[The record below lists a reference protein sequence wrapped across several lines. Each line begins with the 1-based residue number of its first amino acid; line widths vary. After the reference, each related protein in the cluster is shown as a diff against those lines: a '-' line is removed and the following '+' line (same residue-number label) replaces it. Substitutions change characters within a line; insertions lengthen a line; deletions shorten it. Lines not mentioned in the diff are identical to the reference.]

1 MFSSGR
7 TLRRRDQAVR
17 AAAPATSSAAPRRA
31 GRPRA
36 ATVWWLLGFA
46 VGLLAVLLCAGWA
59 LARWATGTDLGAA
72 DAALTRWLVAQREP
86 TLDDVS
92 LVVSFA
98 AETLTVTVLG
108 LLAAGGMWLAWRR
121 WREPLTLAVALI
133 GEVLIFLAT
142 TALVDRERPS
152 VVKLDEA
159 PPTSSFPSGHVAAS
173 IALYGTLALI
183 AWHRLRPGALRK
195 LLVTVAV
202 VLPLAIGVARVY
214 RGMHYVSDVIGGI
227 LLGATWL
234 WATLRATWQ
243 GAATAAR
250 RRTPW
255 PRKRTRYG

>member
-7 TLRRRDQAVR
+7 TLRRRDQASR
-17 AAAPATSSAAPRRA
+17 AAAPARRPA
-31 GRPRA
+31 FDGRTGRSRTT
-36 ATVWWLLGFA
+36 TVWWLLGFA
-46 VGLLAVLLCAGWA
+46 VGLLAALLAAGWA

-108 LLAAGGMWLAWRR
+108 LAAAGGMWLAWRR
-121 WREPLTLAVALI
+121 WREPLTLAVAVI

-142 TALVDRERPS
+142 TALVDRERPG
-152 VVKLDEA
+152 VVKLDQA

-173 IALYGTLALI
+173 VVLYGTLALI
-183 AWHRLRPGALRK
+183 AWYRLRPGALRK
-195 LLVTVAV
+195 LLVAVAV
-202 VLPLAIGVARVY
+202 VLPLAIGIARVY
-214 RGMHYVSDVIGGI
+214 RGMHYISDVLGGL
-227 LLGATWL
+227 LLGVTWL
-234 WATLRATWQ
+234 WATVRATWQ
-243 GAATAAR
+243 GAGTTVR

-255 PRKRTRYG
+255 TNKGTRHG